1 MGRLQGKVAL
11 ITGAAGGIGR
21 AAARV
26 FAAEGAAV
34 VLADVDEAGLA
45 ATAEGI
51 EQAAVVKADVSKPED
66 NARLVAEAE
75 RRFGG
80 LDAALLNAGLE
91 GPIMRFDEY
100 PLETFDRL
108 IAVNLRGV
116 FIGVQA
122 AIPAMRRRGGGSI
135 VITSSTSGVRGLP
148 GVPGYTASKHA
159 VIGLARSAA
168 VDLGPENIR
177 VNAVCPGPTDT
188 RMMRS
193 RSEWTRPDDPAAAS
207 EAFRVGTP
215 LKRFAAPEEIA
226 RLMLFLAS
234 DEASFCT
241 GGVYM
246 ADGGQTAGPARS

>member
-1 MGRLQGKVAL
+1 MARMHGKVAL

-21 AAARV
+21 AAARL

-34 VLADVDEAGLA
+34 LLADIDEAGLA
-45 ATAEGI
+45 GSAEGL
-51 EQAAVVKADVSKPED
+51 ERAATVKADVSLPED

-80 LDAALLNAGLE
+80 LDAVLLNAALE
-91 GPIMRFDEY
+91 GPIMRFADY

-116 FIGVQA
+116 FLGIQA
-122 AIPAMRRRGGGSI
+122 AIPALRRRGGGSI

-159 VIGLARSAA
+159 AIGLARSAA

-193 RSEWTRPDDPAAAS
+193 RSQWTQPDDPAAAA
-207 EAFRVGTP
+207 EAFRLATP
-215 LKRFAAPEEIA
+215 IKRFAAPEEIA

-234 DEASFCT
+234 DEASYCT

-246 ADGGQTAGPARS
+246 ADGGQTAGPARP